1 MHVITYISPLY
12 ISNKYIFLWIRKQA
26 KMWLDIVINDDMLGR
41 WWNNTW
47 LELWHTEHQHSPST
61 NKAMNRLKASSSEG
75 KKSTSYAPRNE
86 TRDKCRISQW
96 PENTGSHPSSEF
108 PRESRNKLLPTQK
121 IYLKQ
126 RGWNTQRVHPNAIKP
141 STRQEAKIMLDRADI
156 ITDLIWVWI
165 NMISSKANAQH
176 LLL

>member
-1 MHVITYISPLY
+1 
-12 ISNKYIFLWIRKQA
+12 
-26 KMWLDIVINDDMLGR
+26 
-41 WWNNTW
+41 
-47 LELWHTEHQHSPST
+47 
-61 NKAMNRLKASSSEG
+61 MNRLKASSSEG

-165 NMISSKANAQH
+165 NMISSKPTPNISSSNREETSEEKSSDTKLNPSSEWGFKKTSRQYSVVH
-176 LLL
+176 SSWM